1 MSDTPNVRS
10 LVQAPAT
17 AQRGQVITV
26 RATIA
31 HSMETGYRRSSD
43 GVMLPRDLLRRFT
56 CTWQGEPVFAATLH
70 AAMSSN
76 PYIAFHLRVMESGT
90 LQLSWTGDKGFAHT
104 RNHTITVA

>member
-10 LVQAPAT
+10 LVQTPAT

-31 HSMETGYRRSSD
+31 HSMETGYRRGSD
-43 GVMLPRDLLRRFT
+43 GVMLPRDLLRRFV
-56 CTWQGEPVFAATLH
+56 CTWQGEQVFAANLH

-90 LQLSWTGDKGFAHT
+90 LQLSWTGDKGFTHT
-104 RNHTITVA
+104 RSHVITVA